1 MILDTIVG
9 ISTAQAM
16 GAIGIVRL
24 SGDEAIT
31 IANQLF
37 NKDLNKI
44 ESHTVTYGRILDP
57 SNHEMVDE
65 VMLTMFKAPRSY
77 TKEDIVEISCHGG
90 LMSTS
95 RVLGLCV
102 SLGARLAQPGE
113 FTQRA
118 VINGRIDLTQ
128 AEGINDLINASSTQ
142 AMNMAL
148 KAMSGDVKKII
159 EPLID
164 ELIGMIAHIEVNIDY
179 PEYEDVVQMTTQ
191 EILPQAKSWVEKA
204 DALIEASMK
213 KEVIKEG
220 VKTVIVGQP
229 NVGKSSLLNALLQEE
244 KAIVTPIAGTT
255 RDFVEGYI
263 RLKHIPLHLI
273 DTAGIRE
280 SDDVVE
286 KIGIDRSLKSIDS
299 AELVIVVI
307 DPTNPNKAVDEQL
320 IEKASSKKHIVVYN
334 KSDLIKSEGLSISA
348 LNQDIQPLI
357 DHIETLFAQN
367 IAVLDTPTLSN
378 QRQIGLLTQAK
389 RHLLQAI
396 DAIEAG
402 FEVDLITIDLS
413 AAYDALTSI
422 LSANT
427 KPSLMDEIFSRFCLG
442 K

>member
-65 VMLTMFKAPRSY
+65 VMLTMFKAPGSY

>member
-142 AMNMAL
+142 AMTMAL

-378 QRQIGLLTQAK
+378 QRQIGLLIQAK

>member
-142 AMNMAL
+142 AMTMAL

-357 DHIETLFAQN
+357 DHIETLFAKN

>member
-37 NKDLNKI
+37 NKDLNKM
-44 ESHTVTYGRILDP
+44 ESHKVTYGRILDP

-142 AMNMAL
+142 AMTMAL

>member
-24 SGDEAIT
+24 TGDEAIT

-357 DHIETLFAQN
+357 DHIETLFAKN

>member
-9 ISTAQAM
+9 ISTPQAM

-24 SGDEAIT
+24 SGFDAIE
-31 IANQLF
+31 IANKLF
-37 NKDLNKI
+37 SKDLTSI
-44 ESHTVTYGRILDP
+44 ASHHVTYGLIRDP
-57 SNHEMVDE
+57 LTHEIVDE
-65 VMLTMFKAPRSY
+65 VMLTQFKAPKSFTR
-77 TKEDIVEISCHGG
+77 EDIVEISCHGG

-95 RVLGLCV
+95 RVMSLCI
-102 SLGARLAQPGE
+102 SLGARSALPGE

-142 AMNMAL
+142 AMSMAL
-148 KAMSGDVKKII
+148 KAMSGDVRRII

-263 RLKHIPLHLI
+263 RLKHIPLHLV

-280 SDDVVE
+280 SDDLVE
-286 KIGIDRSLKSIDS
+286 KIGIERSLQSIDS

-307 DPTNPNKAVDEQL
+307 DPTNPNKDMDQQL

-357 DHIETLFAQN
+357 DHIESLFAQN
-367 IAVLDTPTLSN
+367 IAVLDTPTLAN
-378 QRQIGLLTQAK
+378 QRQIGMVNQAR
-389 RHLLQAI
+389 RHLVQAI
-396 DAIEAG
+396 EAIEAG

-427 KPSLMDEIFSRFCLG
+427 KPSLMDEIFRRFCLG

>member
-24 SGDEAIT
+24 TGDEAIT

-357 DHIETLFAQN
+357 DYIETLFAQN

>member
-24 SGDEAIT
+24 SGDKAIT

-142 AMNMAL
+142 AVTMAL

-378 QRQIGLLTQAK
+378 QRQIGLLIQAK

>member
-9 ISTAQAM
+9 ISTAQAV
-16 GAIGIVRL
+16 GAIGIVRM
-24 SGDEAIT
+24 SGDHAIE

-37 NKDLNKI
+37 NKDLSRVASHQVVYGMI
-44 ESHTVTYGRILDP
+44 IDPESHEV
-57 SNHEMVDE
+57 VDE
-65 VMLTMFKAPRSY
+65 VMLTQFKAPRSY
-77 TKEDIVEISCHGG
+77 TREDIVEISCHGG

-95 RVLGLCV
+95 RIMGLCI
-102 SLGARLAQPGE
+102 SLGARAAQAGE

-128 AEGINDLINASSTQ
+128 AEGINDLISATSTQ

-148 KAMSGDVKKII
+148 KAMSGDVKRLI
-159 EPLID
+159 EPFID
-164 ELIGMIAHIEVNIDY
+164 ELIAMIAHIEVNIDY

-191 EILPQAKSWVEKA
+191 EILPQAKAWVNKA
-204 DALIEASMK
+204 DELIEASMK
-213 KEVIKEG
+213 KEVIKDG

-286 KIGIDRSLKSIDS
+286 KIGIERSLQSMDS

-307 DPTNPNKAVDEQL
+307 DPTNPNTDIDHQL
-320 IEKASSKKHIVVYN
+320 IEKAKDKKHIVVYN
-334 KSDLIKSEGLSISA
+334 KSDLVKSEGLSISA

-357 DHIETLFAQN
+357 EHIEALFAQN
-367 IAVLDTPTLSN
+367 IALLDTPTLAN
-378 QRQIGLLTQAK
+378 QRQIGMLTQAK
-389 RHLLQAI
+389 RHLTQAI

-413 AAYDALTSI
+413 AAYDTLTSI

-427 KPSLMDEIFSRFCLG
+427 KPSLMDEIFKRFCLG

>member
-65 VMLTMFKAPRSY
+65 VILTMFKAPRSY

-142 AMNMAL
+142 AMTMAL

>member
-142 AMNMAL
+142 AVTMAL